1 MKNVVALIPT
11 RLESKRLPGKALLYI
26 DNYPIIVHTA
36 KRTMLS
42 KAVKDTFVCTHSDE
56 IIKVCKRY
64 NVPTIKTGRNFRNG
78 TERIASVAKK
88 FKNHLI
94 VDVQGDEPLTNP
106 KTIDKLVSFHLNSI
120 HKPEIV
126 IPTRTM
132 SYDSSETNV
141 KVLSSNS
148 NRIMY
153 LSRAR
158 VPHNYKISESFVQK
172 HVSVITFT
180 YKALLNYKKLKPTKF
195 EEIEDIELLRAIE
208 NDMKVFSFKIKETS
222 FSVDI
227 NDDYLKAKIAMNE
240 DKFRGKY

>member
-1 MKNVVALIPT
+1 
-11 RLESKRLPGKALLYI
+11 
-26 DNYPIIVHTA
+26 
-36 KRTMLS
+36 MLS

-94 VDVQGDEPLTNP
+94 VDVQGDTFTNP

-132 SYDSSETNV
+132 SYDSSEQ
-141 KVLSSNS
+141 
-148 NRIMY
+148 M
-153 LSRAR
+153 
-158 VPHNYKISESFVQK
+158 
-172 HVSVITFT
+172 
-180 YKALLNYKKLKPTKF
+180 
-195 EEIEDIELLRAIE
+195 
-208 NDMKVFSFKIKETS
+208 
-222 FSVDI
+222 
-227 NDDYLKAKIAMNE
+227 
-240 DKFRGKY
+240 